1 MRVANAATTWDIEGV
16 DTTNFGTFS
25 SGSSEKITFGT
36 TLSSAT
42 DVTASGGDP
51 EFADITTIS
60 DNQRKQTPVITS
72 PFSISFECLFD
83 PADAALIALKAAA
96 DNIAQRAL
104 IQIACL
110 ATLRADAEGL
120 ADVVVTIAAAQGWVY
135 LNRTAAF
142 EPESEIYVAAIDVQ
156 LQE

>member
-1 MRVANAATTWDIEGV
+1 MKAEETIYSV
-16 DTTNFGTFS
+16 
-25 SGSSEKITFGT
+25 
-36 TLSSAT
+36 LS
-42 DVTASGGDP
+42 
-51 EFADITTIS
+51 
-60 DNQRKQTPVITS
+60 
-72 PFSISFECLFD
+72 
-83 PADAALIALKAAA
+83 ADAGIDAICGDRIYPDARPAETGVLPAIVFQRSDTEVTQGLSGAVL
-96 DNIAQRAL
+96 AQRAL